1 MSDPRC
7 PECGW
12 CLTVRSIKDSE
23 PETICT
29 RCCWSSIAE
38 RLRAKVAELE
48 AERKRMQLNSRRMRL
63 RFIPGYYVFKKSEK
77 GFIFLPRCDRCYRVK
92 SETCCREE

>member
-7 PECGW
+7 TECGW

-38 RLRAKVAELE
+38 RLRTKVAELE
-48 AERKRMQLNSRRMRL
+48 AALEKYERHMVM
-63 RFIPGYYVFKKSEK
+63 
-77 GFIFLPRCDRCYRVK
+77 C
-92 SETCCREE
+92 ETCYQYINGYPESIDKLLKPKRGEE